1 MAVPPRADHALLDTF
16 LHENP
21 DAKAAY
27 DYIMDRGDS
36 EIRFWEDKLIDDR
49 RTYRRTLNVLE
60 DAIDLKD
67 RQIDKLKAQIASNER
82 DPKRAKIT

>member
-1 MAVPPRADHALLDTF
+1 MAVPSRADHALLDTF

-27 DYIMDRGDS
+27 DYIIDRRDR
-36 EIRFWEDKLIDDR
+36 EIRVWEDKLIDDR

-60 DAIDLKD
+60 DAIELKD
-67 RQIDKLKAQIASNER
+67 HQIDNLKAQIASKER